1 MELRLEVR
9 TRVDVSRDQQEI
21 QVISVRS
28 AGVPFKVIQSPD
40 ASCYSGLAQQLC
52 AKVVSNSDFRRKLTT
67 SGSWEKTKTCFN
79 IESILG
85 KEIPSDCF
93 VTNILC
99 RNCTDKNETHVRKL
113 HSSPRDS
120 QILFSLSDLKYPLA
134 VPPSNRLLRTML

>member
-1 MELRLEVR
+1 MAECHDSTPTKSIE
-9 TRVDVSRDQQEI
+9 RVC
-21 QVISVRS
+21 
-28 AGVPFKVIQSPD
+28 GSP
-40 ASCYSGLAQQLC
+40 SSKEQICLLC

-67 SGSWEKTKTCFN
+67 SGSWEKAKTCFN

-99 RNCTDKNETHVRKL
+99 RNCADRNETHVRKL
-113 HSSPRDS
+113 HGSPWDS